1 MQLIFIKLVAFIIF
15 KFSINKGMN
24 ESDIIYN
31 LYTEMAFGIAKQ
43 AGDQHSLNKEQFI
56 QLLKEVEAQRGQ
68 GTNFFSVTQV
78 TRVQH
83 NKIPNIE
90 VFTLPGLKYGKT
102 QLAKVTQLNGA
113 YNHDYAGEVNRL
125 RAAEGKPQDFVAK
138 ASTYNAVEGTGAL
151 REKDGQL
158 YLRIR
163 PISTA
168 KSFSP
173 RYIQRVNGAFE
184 VVNKDAVSQ
193 YIPTLNAGAYQ
204 GLDQHSAEFRMVSID
219 SIAAININGRE
230 YVITDLDPTRK
241 QIWTVS
247 GAPMPIPIE

>member
-1 MQLIFIKLVAFIIF
+1 MT
-15 KFSINKGMN
+15 
-24 ESDIIYN
+24 ESDEIYN

-43 AGDQHSLNKEQFI
+43 AGDQHSLTREQLA
-56 QLLKEVEAQRGQ
+56 QLLKDIEARRG
-68 GTNFFSVTQV
+68 GGANFFSVTQV

-125 RAAEGKPQDFVAK
+125 RAVEGKPQDFVAK
-138 ASTYNAVEGTGAL
+138 ASTYNAVEGSGAL

-173 RYIQRVNGAFE
+173 KYVQRVNGVFE
-184 VVNKDAVSQ
+184 VVNKETVSS
-193 YIPTLNAGAYQ
+193 YIPTTNAGAYQ
-204 GLDQHSAEFRMVSID
+204 GLDQSAAEFRMISID
-219 SIAAININGRE
+219 SIAAINIDGHE
-230 YVITDLDPTRK
+230 YVITDIDPIRK

-247 GAPMPIPIE
+247 GAPMPIE